1 MAQFTNQ
8 AQLSY
13 NNATIN
19 SNVAVGEVL
28 EVLSAAKTAVTQ
40 TYSQG
45 DTVTYVISAVNAG
58 TTPVGDITVNDN
70 LGAYQFGGTTLYPL
84 TYVEGSVR
92 LYIDGVLQAAPT
104 TEVGPPL
111 VVSNITIPA
120 GGNMVLIYETAVN
133 EFAPLGEG
141 DSIVNTATV
150 ASGGSSTPL
159 VVTETIT
166 PVAEPLLTITKS
178 ISPVPV
184 AENGTVT
191 YTFVIR
197 NNGNAPADAAANAT
211 LTDTFDPILSDLTVL
226 LNGVALTPGTG
237 YTYAVTDGDFATVP
251 GVITVPAATYTQDPV
266 SGVWSVTPG
275 VTTLTVSG
283 TI

>member
-28 EVLSAAKTAVTQ
+28 EVLSAAKTAVTE
-40 TYSQG
+40 TYTQG

-58 TTPVGDITVNDN
+58 ATPAVGIAVSDN
-70 LGAYQFGGTTLYPL
+70 LGAYPFGATTLYPL
-84 TYVEGSVR
+84 TYVDGSVR

-104 TEVGPPL
+104 TEAGPPL
-111 VVSNITIPA
+111 TVSGITIPA
-120 GGNMVLIYETAVN
+120 DGNMVLIYEATVN
-133 EFAPLGEG
+133 EFAPLGVG
-141 DSIVNTATV
+141 GSIVNTATV
-150 ASGGSSTPL
+150 TGGGAPTPL
-159 VVTETIT
+159 VVTETVT
-166 PVAEPLLTITKS
+166 PASEPLLSITKS

-184 AENGTVT
+184 AENSTIT

-197 NNGNAPADAAANAT
+197 NSGSAPADAAANVT
-211 LTDTFDPILSDLTVL
+211 LRDTFDPILTNLTVL
-226 LNGVALTPGTG
+226 LNGTVLDEGTG
-237 YTYAVTDGDFATVP
+237 YTYTVTDGEFATVP

-266 SGVWSVTPG
+266 SGVWSLAPG

>member
-19 SNVAVGEVL
+19 SNVAVGEIL
-28 EVLSAAKTAVTQ
+28 EVLSAAKTAVTE
-40 TYSQG
+40 TYTQG
-45 DTVTYVISAVNAG
+45 DTVTYVISAVNSG
-58 TTPVGDITVNDN
+58 VTPLSDITVSDN
-70 LGAYQFGGTTLYPL
+70 LGAYTFGETTLYPL
-84 TYVEGSVR
+84 SYVDGSVR

-104 TEVGPPL
+104 VTAGPPL
-111 VVSNITIPA
+111 VVSGITIPA
-120 GGNMVLIYETAVN
+120 NGNMVLIYETTVN
-133 EFAPLGEG
+133 AFAPLGEDG
-141 DSIVNTATV
+141 NIVNIATV
-150 ASGGSSTPL
+150 AGNEISTPL
-159 VVTETIT
+159 VVTETVT
-166 PVAEPLLTITKS
+166 PVSVPQLTITKS

-184 AENGTVT
+184 AENGVVT
-191 YTFVIR
+191 YTFTIR

-211 LTDTFDPILSDLTVL
+211 LTDTFLPVLSNLTVQL
-226 LNGVALTPGTG
+226 DGVTLAEGTG
-237 YTYAVTDGDFATVP
+237 YTYAITEGDFATVP

>member
-1 MAQFTNQ
+1 MAQFTNR

-19 SNVAVGEVL
+19 SNIAVGEVL
-28 EVLSAAKTAVTQ
+28 EVLSAAKAAVTE
-40 TYSQG
+40 TYTQG

-58 TTPVGDITVNDN
+58 ATPAAGITVSDN
-70 LGAYQFGGTTLYPL
+70 LGAYPFGTTTLYPL
-84 TYVEGSVR
+84 TYVDGSVR
-92 LYIDGVLQAAPT
+92 LYINGVLQAAPT
-104 TEVGPPL
+104 TEAGPPL
-111 VVSNITIPA
+111 TVSDITIPA

-133 EFAPLGEG
+133 EFAPLGEDG
-141 DSIVNTATV
+141 SIVNTATV
-150 ASGGSSTPL
+150 TGGGITTPL
-159 VVTETIT
+159 VVTETVT
-166 PVAEPLLTITKS
+166 PASEPLLSITKS

-197 NNGNAPADAAANAT
+197 NSGSSPADAAANVI
-211 LTDTFDPILSDLTVL
+211 LTDTFDPILTDLTVL
-226 LNGVALTPGTG
+226 LNGAALEEGTG
-237 YTYAVTDGDFATVP
+237 YTYAVTDGEFATVP

-266 SGVWSVTPG
+266 SGVWSLTPG